1 MKKIIK
7 VVALAGLF
15 SLMLFSN
22 NAGASTAETVAKKAY
37 LNGLYRCYTLPKST
51 SNKAGDSSNYQIRKT
66 TTAGTVGRSTSKI
79 SEGITP
85 YKSAGVKIYL
95 PNGWTDEEKASSP
108 DAATNCYHLMNGGDG
123 FSDTIYS
130 RFGKAQWG
138 NMLSTTASTAEIES
152 FLTNMGYQKT
162 TEEMTPDN
170 KGQKKVHLSYGYKI
184 YHDAE
189 SSGSFR
195 ETASIGSQENVSTTS
210 IVIQW
215 DAETDSD
222 GDGKPEK
229 NVESCGVESGDLG
242 NDIISLYSPDGT
254 NCGVYYNKA
263 HGDSSGLYSG
273 NFGTAPMYQNVDTF
287 MDELQKSINAVNN
300 SEISSTG
307 IRCQRFPAS
316 FHKELIESYGKS
328 PYVGDYYFCV
338 SDLKI
343 VEDADSSSAD
353 TSRSIKFEIDYAKH
367 NPGVTALKSLAN
379 ASFGD
384 QIVTESEKIY
394 MYQHYVADVAGIRV
408 NCDST
413 EDDMG
418 TVRWFVS
425 TTEVKTCAIET
436 MDWRNS
442 SKLYSII
449 AKSTKNYK
457 GHFLTKIDDYYV
469 AVGDASIVAE
479 QGQVT
484 ISAIVDELNA
494 STAKKLNGVTNDE
507 LKAVT
512 DTAANNDGVTSE
524 DDDDTE
530 AVEPDCYSGAGSIGW
545 ILCPIIDASQNFVQ
559 SAYEALVPTFFVL
572 DAELFQ
578 SGDGSGTYLAWQSF
592 QGIAN
597 IAFTILF
604 LFVIFSQLTGLG
616 IDNYG
621 IKKILPKLIAG
632 AILINLSFVICQL
645 VIDVSNIVGY
655 GIKGI
660 FEGIGSDVASVTIAE
675 TGTSHSPVVA
685 GGITALLVGAIGTGV
700 VLSMSW
706 GVLIPI
712 FLALIAI
719 VVAILTVFVLLSVRK
734 GMAVILVALSPVA
747 FVAYMLPNTKK
758 YYDKWFKS
766 FQGVVLLFPICSM
779 LVYGGQLV
787 ARIIISAN
795 AGSTPFVMAL
805 SAAVISI
812 VPIYYIPKV
821 LRSSMGMLSDGIM
834 GAGRGIKGLAQ
845 KKYRESNGAQ
855 DLRRRQEQT
864 KLRRAAKLDWHG
876 NPKTYKF
883 GSKKGQEK
891 DLPTTGPR
899 ANRIARAR
907 AAYIKNQQEQG
918 NTKSMITNF
927 SKEAENAAVETYM
940 KSAEFDAVTNH
951 GSVSAMID
959 MMRDMSS
966 EEGFLDDPEKK
977 KKFLA
982 SQKKLASTADGKKA
996 LAEAARGKK
1005 GFSAAAIAE
1014 LAKDGAVRAAVNDK
1028 DRAAASYLEEM
1039 GKGGEMQSYNE
1050 WASGAGSK
1058 TLNSTI
1064 GSLSD
1069 NKDLYSQSSTAME
1082 EAVKRRDADGN
1093 SIISTPQLQA
1103 ALQDP
1108 NLATDF
1114 KKREIIQKELNDRG
1128 VSVANT
1134 APGSTAATTGH
1145 NAQAGAASGLGNA
1158 GVVETLKVGHNPD
1171 AKKNVP
1177 QGGYKLVS
1185 DDKPKGQNG

>member
-1 MKKIIK
+1 
-7 VVALAGLF
+7 
-15 SLMLFSN
+15 
-22 NAGASTAETVAKKAY
+22 
-37 LNGLYRCYTLPKST
+37 
-51 SNKAGDSSNYQIRKT
+51 
-66 TTAGTVGRSTSKI
+66 
-79 SEGITP
+79 
-85 YKSAGVKIYL
+85 
-95 PNGWTDEEKASSP
+95 
-108 DAATNCYHLMNGGDG
+108 
-123 FSDTIYS
+123 
-130 RFGKAQWG
+130 
-138 NMLSTTASTAEIES
+138 
-152 FLTNMGYQKT
+152 
-162 TEEMTPDN
+162 
-170 KGQKKVHLSYGYKI
+170 
-184 YHDAE
+184 
-189 SSGSFR
+189 
-195 ETASIGSQENVSTTS
+195 
-210 IVIQW
+210 
-215 DAETDSD
+215 
-222 GDGKPEK
+222 
-229 NVESCGVESGDLG
+229 
-242 NDIISLYSPDGT
+242 
-254 NCGVYYNKA
+254 
-263 HGDSSGLYSG
+263 
-273 NFGTAPMYQNVDTF
+273 
-287 MDELQKSINAVNN
+287 
-300 SEISSTG
+300 
-307 IRCQRFPAS
+307 
-316 FHKELIESYGKS
+316 
-328 PYVGDYYFCV
+328 
-338 SDLKI
+338 
-343 VEDADSSSAD
+343 
-353 TSRSIKFEIDYAKH
+353 
-367 NPGVTALKSLAN
+367 
-379 ASFGD
+379 
-384 QIVTESEKIY
+384 
-394 MYQHYVADVAGIRV
+394 
-408 NCDST
+408 
-413 EDDMG
+413 
-418 TVRWFVS
+418 
-425 TTEVKTCAIET
+425 
-436 MDWRNS
+436 
-442 SKLYSII
+442 
-449 AKSTKNYK
+449 
-457 GHFLTKIDDYYV
+457 
-469 AVGDASIVAE
+469 
-479 QGQVT
+479 
-484 ISAIVDELNA
+484 
-494 STAKKLNGVTNDE
+494 
-507 LKAVT
+507 
-512 DTAANNDGVTSE
+512 
-524 DDDDTE
+524 
-530 AVEPDCYSGAGSIGW
+530 
-545 ILCPIIDASQNFVQ
+545 
-559 SAYEALVPTFFVL
+559 
-572 DAELFQ
+572 
-578 SGDGSGTYLAWQSF
+578 
-592 QGIAN
+592 
-597 IAFTILF
+597 
-604 LFVIFSQLTGLG
+604 
-616 IDNYG
+616 
-621 IKKILPKLIAG
+621 
-632 AILINLSFVICQL
+632 
-645 VIDVSNIVGY
+645 
-655 GIKGI
+655 
-660 FEGIGSDVASVTIAE
+660 
-675 TGTSHSPVVA
+675 
-685 GGITALLVGAIGTGV
+685 
-700 VLSMSW
+700 
-706 GVLIPI
+706 
-712 FLALIAI
+712 
-719 VVAILTVFVLLSVRK
+719 
-734 GMAVILVALSPVA
+734 MAVRLVALSPVA

-891 DLPTTGPR
+891 ALPTTGPR

-918 NTKSMITNF
+918 NTESMIRNY
-927 SKEAENAAVETYM
+927 SKEAENSAVDTYM
-940 KSAEFDAVTNH
+940 KSAEFDESTNH
-951 GSVSAMID
+951 GSIAAMIANMAD
-959 MMRDMSS
+959 LSKDNGLEDAENR
-966 EEGFLDDPEKK
+966 

-982 SQKKLASTADGKKA
+982 NQRKLASTAEGKKA

-1058 TLNSTI
+1058 TLNNTI

-1185 DDKPKGQNG
+1185 DDKPKEQNG